1 MARKI
6 ANIYRREDGTYQL
19 RFTVDH
25 RRYAVYGRTVDE
37 CRQKET
43 QKRQE
48 IEARAYQR
56 QKDITL
62 GEYAQ
67 RWLKGRQG
75 TIEDSTVLSYTTQVN
90 AVIRDPIGAV
100 FLRDLRA
107 QHVRDL
113 IAARREKVAPRTVNL
128 MLVVLNQILDAAVME
143 EMIPRN
149 PADGIGGLRAPR
161 RAADTDPHRALTR
174 EETAAFL
181 KAADARND
189 AYRDLYRLMLHT
201 GLRIGEVIA
210 LVDSDVSGSQV
221 TVSRTVTR
229 SGSSVVMGD
238 GPKTDS
244 GHRIVPLDA
253 AALAAIRSA
262 RDYRTAIGVA
272 TSRIFVSRTGRGIY
286 AQHVNEQIKKTCE
299 LAGIEPIT
307 SHALR
312 DSFATR
318 CAESGMQPR
327 VLMEL
332 MGHSSIKVTLEIY
345 VHVFDATKVEQLLA
359 VDFGA

>member
-6 ANIYRREDGTYQL
+6 ANIYRREDGTYQC
-19 RFTVDH
+19 RFTIDGH
-25 RRYAVYGRTVDE
+25 RYAVYGRTVDE

-48 IEARAYQR
+48 IETRAYQR

-62 GEYAQ
+62 GVYAQ

-75 TIEDSTVLSYTTQVN
+75 TIDDSTILSYTTQVN
-90 AVIRDPIGAV
+90 AILRASISGV

-113 IAARREKVAPRTVNL
+113 IAARREEVAPRTVNL

-149 PADGIGGLRAPR
+149 PADGISALRAPK
-161 RAADTDPHRALTR
+161 RALEEDLHRALTK
-174 EETAAFL
+174 EETRAFL
-181 KAADARND
+181 RAADARSD
-189 AYRDLYRLMLHT
+189 PYRDLYRLMLHT
-201 GLRIGEVIA
+201 GLRIGEAIA
-210 LVDSDVSGSQV
+210 LEDRDIAGNQIH
-221 TVSRTVTR
+221 VSRTITR
-229 SGSSVVMGD
+229 SGGSHIIGD
-238 GPKTDS
+238 GPKSDA
-244 GHRIVPLDA
+244 GDRIIPLDSEALRAIEA
-253 AALAAIRSA
+253 ARE
-262 RDYRTAIGVA
+262 YRTAIGA
-272 TSRIFVSRTGRGIY
+272 STSRIFCSRTGGLLY
-286 AQHVNEQIKKTCE
+286 SQHVNDQIRQTCKA
-299 LAGIEPIT
+299 AGIATIT

-327 VLMEL
+327 VLMEI
-332 MGHSSIKVTLEIY
+332 MGHSSISVTMQIY
-345 VHVFDATKVEQLLA
+345 VHVMDDVKTAQLLA